1 MHYTIEIISQE
12 RIIPIFL
19 ILHLPPK
26 EHSVTLVHDL
36 FALDGRLALV
46 TGGNGGLGRAMALG
60 LKGAGARVVIT
71 GRNVEKNAMVAQE
84 LGNDGAV
91 FELDVR
97 DEAAVQSV
105 FEQVASQFGPIQIL
119 VNNAGVTARGT
130 AVDLTLAQWHTV
142 LETHLTGSFL
152 CAQAAARQMISAG
165 DGGKIINIG
174 SMYSIFGPPNVA
186 AYAAAK
192 TGIVGLTRALAV
204 ELASNQIQ
212 VNAILPGWY
221 ETDLNRTLLRS
232 HVGEQIRR
240 KTPARR
246 LGVPQDLIG
255 AAIFLASA
263 ASDFVTGTTLVV
275 DGGYSVADRPWE
287 G

>member
-84 LGNDGAV
+84 LGNHGAV